1 MNKDITMPNIRGNI
15 CNFAL
20 LGYETRYDM
29 KQKYIIQ
36 FAKEVK
42 YLFYVLIVSSFLG
55 LIGFGIGKYY
65 EREIK
70 KEYNE
75 VLEYQQKRKNEE
87 NNECLKQEK
96 KLDVQLLMTKHEIT
110 RYVLNSTL
118 KNKFIKFAKDNSLSI
133 YAEPDFLDYYE
144 THSQAYLN
152 IETIKLFLKEKQR
165 QELLQ
170 NSTKINIEGLME
182 EVELKKLIDNFDKIN
197 ASINYVRKE
206 RRENTKSYPISY
218 EQYRYGKGN
227 LPEIIRKLSP
237 LEIWGST
244 IIVILVLYTVLKIII
259 LFVRIGTWINK
270 TSKLDY

>member
-1 MNKDITMPNIRGNI
+1 
-15 CNFAL
+15 
-20 LGYETRYDM
+20 M